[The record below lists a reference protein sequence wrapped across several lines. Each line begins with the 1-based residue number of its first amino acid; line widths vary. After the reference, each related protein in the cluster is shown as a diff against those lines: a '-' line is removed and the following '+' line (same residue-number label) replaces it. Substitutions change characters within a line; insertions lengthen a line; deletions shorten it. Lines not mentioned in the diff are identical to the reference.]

1 MGMFQWNTWKKFVKY
16 MVESAK
22 GKKIG
27 ISSRKV
33 GKYYDETGKSKKIYG
48 DSESV

>member
-1 MGMFQWNTWKKFVKY
+1 M
-16 MVESAK
+16 ESGNIIDNK
-22 GKKIG
+22 VG

-48 DSESV
+48 DSGSV